1 MCDSRLIVCLKP
13 DFCSGIYT
21 DCSDEYSLFSYF
33 NGAVL
38 GESFKGV
45 SIYFDNCGG
54 SGEGPEMFQFDEKFE
69 LTFSLDSTK
78 VTFNLVLYWLS
89 NYSFKITP
97 MSTNLYYGSSISS
110 KVFIKNAFGL
120 KLKEIGSIEKQG
132 VYLVKSFIK

>member
-1 MCDSRLIVCLKP
+1 
-13 DFCSGIYT
+13 
-21 DCSDEYSLFSYF
+21 
-33 NGAVL
+33 
-38 GESFKGV
+38 
-45 SIYFDNCGG
+45 
-54 SGEGPEMFQFDEKFE
+54 MFQFDEKFE

-78 VTFNLVLYWLS
+78 VTFNLVVYWLS